1 MHAES
6 QEKFH
11 KTRPQDGMSYGRLA
25 ETAPLLAQQAEN
37 DQTAPTLMI
46 SVTWE
51 VTKYKQLEFYM

>member
-11 KTRPQDGMSYGRLA
+11 KTHSQDRMSCGRLA
-25 ETAPLLAQQAEN
+25 KTAAPLTQQAEN
-37 DQTAPTLMI
+37 YQAASPLMI
-46 SVTWE
+46 SITWE